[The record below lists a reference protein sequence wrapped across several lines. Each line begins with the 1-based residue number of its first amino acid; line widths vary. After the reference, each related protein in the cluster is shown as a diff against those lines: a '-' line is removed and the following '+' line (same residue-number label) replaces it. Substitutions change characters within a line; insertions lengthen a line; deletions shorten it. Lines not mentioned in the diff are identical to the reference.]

1 MTRRRW
7 ATLLY
12 AALAA
17 LYLLHNDIW
26 LWNDSRLWL
35 GLPAGLVYHIGF
47 CVAVSAVLG
56 LTVVYVFPPGVPP
69 GVPPAAT
76 SGAPL
81 GAPTGANGEMRPIPP
96 PRGQGEHG

>member
-1 MTRRRW
+1 MNRRRW
-7 ATLLY
+7 ATLTY

-17 LYLLHNDIW
+17 LYLLHNDLW

-47 CVAVSAVLG
+47 CVVVSAVLG
-56 LTVVYVFPPGVPP
+56 LMVVYVWPPGVPP
-69 GVPPAAT
+69 GAPPGVPAGVPLGT
-76 SGAPL
+76 PSGA
-81 GAPTGANGEMRPIPP
+81 ARETRPIPP

>member
-17 LYLLHNDIW
+17 LYLLHNDLW

-47 CVAVSAVLG
+47 CIAVSAVLG
-56 LTVVYVFPPGVPP
+56 LMVVYIWPPGAPP
-69 GVPPAAT
+69 GT
-76 SGAPL
+76 ERE
-81 GAPTGANGEMRPIPP
+81 TGRIPP

>member
-1 MTRRRW
+1 MNRRRW

-17 LYLLHNDIW
+17 LYVLHNDLW

-47 CVAVSAVLG
+47 CVATSAVLG
-56 LTVVYVFPPGVPP
+56 LMVVYAWPPGGPP
-69 GVPPAAT
+69 
-76 SGAPL
+76 SGARAARETTQIP
-81 GAPTGANGEMRPIPP
+81 PP
-96 PRGQGEHG
+96 PRGQEEHG

>member
-17 LYLLHNDIW
+17 LYLLHNDLW

-47 CVAVSAVLG
+47 CIAVSAVLG
-56 LTVVYVFPPGVPP
+56 LMVVYAWPPGATPGAPP
-69 GVPPAAT
+69 GAARKP
-76 SGAPL
+76 G
-81 GAPTGANGEMRPIPP
+81 PIATL
-96 PRGQGEHG
+96 PRGAGGQG

>member
-1 MTRRRW
+1 MTSRRW
-7 ATLLY
+7 ASLVY

-17 LYLLHNDIW
+17 LYLLHNDLW

-47 CVAVSAVLG
+47 CVAASAVLG
-56 LTVVYVFPPGVPP
+56 LTVVFVWPPGV
-69 GVPPAAT
+69 V
-76 SGAPL
+76 
-81 GAPTGANGEMRPIPP
+81 TGAERETRPIP

>member
-1 MTRRRW
+1 MNRRRW

-17 LYLLHNDIW
+17 LYLLHNDLW

-47 CVAVSAVLG
+47 CVAASAVLG
-56 LTVVYVFPPGVPP
+56 LMVVYAWPPGAPSEAP
-69 GVPPAAT
+69 
-76 SGAPL
+76 SGA
-81 GAPTGANGEMRPIPP
+81 GETRPIPP

>member
-56 LTVVYVFPPGVPP
+56 LMVVYAWPPGRR
-69 GVPPAAT
+69 AD
-76 SGAPL
+76 L
-81 GAPTGANGEMRPIPP
+81 IPP
-96 PRGQGEHG
+96 PPHGQGEHG